1 MAATTTT
8 TVSAINTFS
17 LKPHVTAAEF
27 DRFSRELDRPACLA
41 LTEVLSFEVYLVDRG
56 LGGSTD
62 GADVVEVMTVTDW
75 AAWEHARDHAPELAP
90 VTARFA
96 ELVDESTVTTY
107 LTRPSAQE
115 S

>member
-1 MAATTTT
+1 MA
-8 TVSAINTFS
+8 VSAINTFS
-17 LKPHVTAAEF
+17 LKPHVTVEEF
-27 DRFSRELDRPACLA
+27 DRFSREVDRPACLA
-41 LTEVLSFEVYLVDRG
+41 LDEVESFEVYLVDPRP
-56 LGGSTD
+56 GGSAA
-62 GADVVEVMTVTDW
+62 GARVDVVEVMTVRDW

-107 LTRPSAQE
+107 LTRASAHSSAKE